1 MVCLYTLIS
10 EIISEIV
17 LDNTLILLDNQS
29 NVKFAVDLNYLR
41 HHPKLKN
48 AKIFRMILGFEHG
61 LWKKPEYDKKRYAKI
76 FNDYNFSK
84 EKWVILREFL
94 NTNKVSGI
102 TECIIQSKKNI
113 LFNISCTFGS
123 IPIIDEYLNVE
134 TKEKPV
140 QYYIP
145 VKPEED
151 FKCKYLWSI
160 IDDNIISSIF
170 STWMIQRTRSN
181 WEIVNI
187 EKIGRHFRYYAR
199 KSKVL

>member
-48 AKIFRMILGFEHG
+48 AKIFRMIFGFEQG

-84 EKWVILREFL
+84 EKWLILREYL
-94 NTNKVSGI
+94 NTNKVSGM
-102 TECIIQSKKNI
+102 TEYIIQSKKNM
-113 LFNISCTFGS
+113 LFDISCTFGS
-123 IPIIDEYLNVE
+123 IPTIDEYLTEE
-134 TKEKPV
+134 TKEKTV

-145 VKPEED
+145 VKPEDD

-160 IDDNIISSIF
+160 IDDNTLPSIF
-170 STWMIQRTRSN
+170 STWIMQRTRSN

-187 EKIGRHFRYYAR
+187 EKIGDISRYYAR
-199 KSKVL
+199 RSKVL